1 MDMAIEGSG
10 ALLQSREDWASVDG
24 PHTGLAQMTGTKP
37 LVIMHSMPGVR
48 KACFHET
55 LALFQSTVRQ
65 RSSHGV
71 TFPQSSF
78 PKHLNPY
85 SGLITPG
92 TFWKLQIIEIEKQ
105 LTESG
110 MPFLHL
116 VQPTAVTEILP
127 PAVKPDMVLGS
138 WLTGARRE
146 LPGRY
151 SGIWQVSLKH
161 W

>member
-24 PHTGLAQMTGTKP
+24 PHTGLAQVTGTKP

-48 KACFHET
+48 KVCFHET

-71 TFPQSSF
+71 TFPQSSC

-92 TFWKLQIIEIEKQ
+92 TFLKL
-105 LTESG
+105 
-110 MPFLHL
+110 
-116 VQPTAVTEILP
+116 
-127 PAVKPDMVLGS
+127 
-138 WLTGARRE
+138 
-146 LPGRY
+146 
-151 SGIWQVSLKH
+151 
-161 W
+161 